1 MLKQVDCDEDKID
14 SSENLGSYSFMLE
27 IVLKR
32 YVATD
37 CLPKGYISKV
47 VGLSSQP
54 LNFRHQRGPCG
65 KFLQIDRQFQTP
77 GYLTPSYISQPSKIK
92 LLVSVFYFFPIPL
105 HPSSSTP
112 FF

>member
-1 MLKQVDCDEDKID
+1 
-14 SSENLGSYSFMLE
+14 MLE

-54 LNFRHQRGPCG
+54 LNFRRRGPCG

-77 GYLTPSYISQPSKIK
+77 GYLTLSYISQPSKIK
-92 LLVSVFYFFPIPL
+92 PLVSVFYSFPIPL
-105 HPSSSTP
+105 HPSSSMP